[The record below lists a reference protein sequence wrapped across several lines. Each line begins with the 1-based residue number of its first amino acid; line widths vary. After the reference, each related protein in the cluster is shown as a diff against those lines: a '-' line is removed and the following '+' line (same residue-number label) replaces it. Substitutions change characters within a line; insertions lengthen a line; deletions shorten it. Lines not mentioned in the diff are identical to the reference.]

1 MAISSQPATRLHVS
15 EKPSRFG
22 DQETTR
28 GSTMRDFNE
37 KTITDAVI
45 QRFTGSENPRV
56 KSVCESL
63 VRHLHDFVRD
73 VRPSYEEW
81 EYAIDYLTRTGQIC
95 GPARQEFILLS
106 DTLGVSMLVD
116 AINNPAEGKVTQSTV
131 LGPWFVDDAPHFELG
146 ADISGAMKGEP
157 AYVSGQISSEDG
169 SPLAGASVD
178 VWHSDDDGFY
188 DVQQLDKLGG
198 AAGRGRFTT
207 DTQGRYWFWTI
218 KPTRYPVPT
227 DGPVGEMLRAQGRH
241 PWRPAHLHFLI
252 RADGHRKLVTHI
264 FDSTDPYLDS
274 DAVFGVKEELVR
286 DFTEH
291 PAGVAPD
298 GTQCDK
304 PFAVIQYDFVVAK
317 QR

>member
-106 DTLGVSMLVD
+106 DTLAVSMLVD

-188 DVQQLDKLGG
+188 DVQQL
-198 AAGRGRFTT
+198 
-207 DTQGRYWFWTI
+207 
-218 KPTRYPVPT
+218 
-227 DGPVGEMLRAQGRH
+227 
-241 PWRPAHLHFLI
+241 
-252 RADGHRKLVTHI
+252 
-264 FDSTDPYLDS
+264 
-274 DAVFGVKEELVR
+274 
-286 DFTEH
+286 
-291 PAGVAPD
+291 
-298 GTQCDK
+298 
-304 PFAVIQYDFVVAK
+304 
-317 QR
+317 